1 MIRLDPDDVVAARR
15 GNRAALE
22 AVLRAAEGPI
32 YNLAIRMLAHPADAE
47 DATQEI
53 MIKII
58 THLGTLREVEAAG
71 GWALRIACRHLVQ
84 ERKRGRVE
92 AMRLTFK
99 GFAADLDQGQA
110 PLGECGLSEADAALA
125 VEEVKIG
132 CTLAMLVCLT
142 RDLRMAYLLADVF
155 ELTDAEAA
163 RILEISPT
171 AFRQRLKRARA
182 AVVDFTRS
190 ACGIASDQG
199 SCSCDRRVSAALRIG
214 RIARGKSLF
223 GLDRTRP
230 ADLMSLRQRVRRL
243 EQGRAAAALM
253 RSNPN
258 FTTNVKEFVLRAID
272 PGDPHS

>member
-1 MIRLDPDDVVAARR
+1 MIRFDPNDVAAARS
-15 GNRAALE
+15 GNQAALE

-32 YNLAIRMLAHPADAE
+32 YNLAMRMLAHPTDAE

-53 MIKII
+53 LIKIM

-99 GFAADLDQGQA
+99 GFAADLDHGQA
-110 PLGECGLSEADAALA
+110 ALAESGLSATDAALA
-125 VEEVKIG
+125 VAEVKIG

-142 RDLRMAYLLADVF
+142 RDLRMAYLLVDVF
-155 ELTDAEAA
+155 ELSDTEAA
-163 RILEISPT
+163 SVLEISP
-171 AFRQRLKRARA
+171 AALRQRLKRARA
-182 AVVDFTRS
+182 GVLGFTRA
-190 ACGIASDQG
+190 ACGLASDQG
-199 SCSCDRRVSAALRIG
+199 NCSCDRRVSAALRSG
-214 RIARGKSLF
+214 RIEKGKSSF
-223 GLDRTRP
+223 GPDQTRS
-230 ADLMSLRQRVRRL
+230 ADLVSLRRRIRGL

-258 FTTNVKEFVLRAID
+258 FTTSVRQLVLRVIGPAELQ
-272 PGDPHS
+272 S

>member
-58 THLGTLREVEAAG
+58 THLGTLREVGAAG

-110 PLGECGLSEADAALA
+110 PLGECGVYRKRTPPWRS
-125 VEEVKIG
+125 K
-132 CTLAMLVCLT
+132 
-142 RDLRMAYLLADVF
+142 RSRS
-155 ELTDAEAA
+155 AA
-163 RILEISPT
+163 RSP
-171 AFRQRLKRARA
+171 
-182 AVVDFTRS
+182 
-190 ACGIASDQG
+190 
-199 SCSCDRRVSAALRIG
+199 CSFA
-214 RIARGKSLF
+214 
-223 GLDRTRP
+223 
-230 ADLMSLRQRVRRL
+230 
-243 EQGRAAAALM
+243 
-253 RSNPN
+253 
-258 FTTNVKEFVLRAID
+258 
-272 PGDPHS
+272 